1 MRDVIVAPFRSTEL
15 SPCCDI
21 KENVAKSSSKP
32 ISHETRE
39 IDTSLIVFLDFVLV
53 LCPLYFVLCYPL
65 TKHEEPGTKHQERS
79 AKAYFLLLMPRPM
92 MFCISS
98 AFGIPRSVAGL
109 KPNGPP
115 SVFAVNVMLP
125 SCA

>member
-53 LCPLYFVLCYPL
+53 LLSFVLCALLPL
-65 TKHEEPGTKHQERS
+65 TKHEEPSTKHQERS
-79 AKAYFLLLMPRPM
+79 AKRLLLTTHATPDDALHLQRVRHPEKR
-92 MFCISS
+92 CR
-98 AFGIPRSVAGL
+98 A
-109 KPNGPP
+109 
-115 SVFAVNVMLP
+115 
-125 SCA
+125 